1 MPSSLS
7 EPLNTAQRQAALIAI
22 NTRWLEQAYDLV
34 ARLDDRLYSTAPA
47 GFAPMRVGAHLRH
60 ILEFYQCF
68 LNGIENFHVDY
79 DSRRRDLA
87 IEQSRSTAMSATQ
100 AVMTRLRT
108 SPELRGDCTIW
119 VRMEDAGAAPEPY
132 LTSTIAR
139 ELQVLSNHTIHHFAM
154 IAVTLRLHGVAV
166 DADFGVAPSTLRYW
180 SSQTAMAEAA

>member
-1 MPSSLS
+1 MPTSLS
-7 EPLNTAQRQAALIAI
+7 TPLNTAQRQAALIAI

-34 ARLDDRLYSTAPA
+34 ARLDDRVYAAAPA

-68 LNGIENFHVDY
+68 LEGIENFHVDY

-87 IEQSRSTAMSATQ
+87 VEQSRATAMSAVQ
-100 AVMTRLRT
+100 SVLARLR
-108 SPELRGDCTIW
+108 SNPELRGDCSIW
-119 VRMEDAGAAPEPY
+119 VRMEDAGTAPEPF

-139 ELQVLSNHTIHHFAM
+139 ELQALSSHTIHHFAM

-166 DADFGVAPSTLRYW
+166 SADFGVAPSTLRYW
-180 SSQTAMAEAA
+180 SAQTALAEAA